1 MTQVLDIVNKMEKF
15 APSRLKED
23 FDNVGL
29 MVGDKNK
36 AVKKVLLALDCT
48 IKVIEEAK
56 EKNTDLI
63 ITHHPLI
70 FIKPKS
76 ITTDTIQGQK
86 IIELIKNDIALY
98 SSHTNL
104 DAAKGGINEKIA
116 EMLGIEDSRLIDKNT
131 RDEEAGIGRIG
142 QLANE
147 TTLHEF
153 IQKVKSDLSIDNL
166 RVVRGRDTVK
176 TVAVINGS
184 GQDFIG
190 RAIAMGADTIVTGD
204 TTYHFAA
211 DYKEMGINI
220 IDAGHFNTEWPVFI
234 KVMDGIK
241 NDFSDIEFIVS
252 EEAEDPYDFY

>member
-76 ITTDTIQGQK
+76 VTTDTIQGQK

-153 IQKVKSDLSIDNL
+153 IQKVKSGLSIDNL
-166 RVVRGRDTVK
+166 RGVRGRD
-176 TVAVINGS
+176 
-184 GQDFIG
+184 
-190 RAIAMGADTIVTGD
+190 M
-204 TTYHFAA
+204 
-211 DYKEMGINI
+211 
-220 IDAGHFNTEWPVFI
+220 
-234 KVMDGIK
+234 
-241 NDFSDIEFIVS
+241 
-252 EEAEDPYDFY
+252 